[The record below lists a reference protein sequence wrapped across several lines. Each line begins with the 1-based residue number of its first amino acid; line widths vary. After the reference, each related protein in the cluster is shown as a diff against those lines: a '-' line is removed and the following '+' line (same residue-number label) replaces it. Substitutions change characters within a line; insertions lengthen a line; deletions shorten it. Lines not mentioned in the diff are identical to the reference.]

1 MTISDRVRVKN
12 VEILSDDYYL
22 LKKTTFEY
30 RRANGEWQAQARETY
45 DRGNC
50 ATVLPYNLAQRT
62 VVESGGEIYAVKVEP
77 LGDGRGALH

>member
-12 VEILSDDYYL
+12 VEVLSDDYYL

-30 RRANGEWQAQARETY
+30 RRANGEWQTQTRETY

-62 VVESGGEIYAVKVEP
+62 VCWCASFAIRSMSTATTIS
-77 LGDGRGALH
+77 